1 MNLYAAYKGDDFLAI
16 GTLKE
21 LADRLSARKETI
33 IYYATPAHRKRV
45 LESKNPNGRVIVIR
59 VEGDDEE

>member
-1 MNLYAAYKGDDFLAI
+1 MKLYAAYKGDDFLAI

-21 LADRLSARKETI
+21 LADRLSVRKETI
-33 IYYATPAHRKRV
+33 IYYATPAYRKRV
-45 LESKNPNGRVIVIR
+45 LESKNPNDRMIVIR